1 MMRVFDSVGCGCVLE
16 CVGILL
22 REVGVGVLLCV
33 CVCGCGCVYA
43 PEHGDRVSIFLQ

>member
-33 CVCGCGCVYA
+33 RVCVRVWVCV
-43 PEHGDRVSIFLQ
+43 RT